1 MLQAYSDNIEVAAN
15 TAYTFN
21 NVVLDKGCGENLSGP
36 STINLN
42 QRGVYLV
49 EMDAYVTPD
58 AATAVSA
65 QLYVNGVAQPQAI
78 SSFNGTSVTGTQAL
92 GFKTFVRVLENNC
105 KCNCLASPTT
115 LQVMNGETA
124 VSDAHINIVVTKIR

>member
-1 MLQAYSDNIEVAAN
+1 MLQDYSDNIEVAAN

-58 AATAVSA
+58 AATVVSA
-65 QLYVNGVAQPQAI
+65 
-78 SSFNGTSVTGTQAL
+78 
-92 GFKTFVRVLENNC
+92 
-105 KCNCLASPTT
+105 
-115 LQVMNGETA
+115 
-124 VSDAHINIVVTKIR
+124 